1 MTRTVIGLEITEE
14 SVRAVEVRTG
24 RVPVLLAAGSV
35 PLPPD
40 AAHDSEVLD
49 PEAVTL
55 AVRQLWSRAGF
66 KSRSVVL
73 GLGSRRIL
81 VREYTTQAMHPRLL
95 RQALPFQVQDLLPV
109 PIDQAV
115 LDFYPA
121 SQSGDQVTGLLVA
134 AVAETVEQLVST
146 LTAAKLEVE
155 SVDLMPFGLARI
167 AAVRAAPGETVAMV
181 HITDHTTYV
190 VVVRDGIPL
199 FVRIIPIDVPTTA
212 ARARAEA
219 QRDDTDE
226 QVEVE
231 TFTPPSLSD
240 VAPLRSRASMRGDVA
255 IAEATDPA
263 AVDMVRRVRS
273 TVQFADSRPGAAP
286 VTSVHLSGAG
296 AAITGVQAALAQLL
310 GIRVDLVDLAS
321 LATMKAPMD
330 AELALDLVGTLGVV
344 FGEGI

>member
-1 MTRTVIGLEITEE
+1 MTRTVIGIEITEE

-49 PEAVTL
+49 ADAVTL
-55 AVRQLWSRAGF
+55 AVRQLWARAGF

-81 VREYTTQAMHPRLL
+81 VREYTTQAMPARVL

-121 SQSGDQVTGLLVA
+121 SQEGDQVTGLLVA

-155 SVDLMPFGLARI
+155 SVDLMPFGLARL
-167 AAVRAAPGETVAMV
+167 AAVRAAAGETVAMV

-190 VVVRDGIPL
+190 VVARDGIPL

-212 ARARAEA
+212 ARRRAEA
-219 QRDDTDE
+219 HE
-226 QVEVE
+226 QEEAAEAEVEV
-231 TFTPPSLSD
+231 FSPPTLSD
-240 VAPLRSRASMRGDVA
+240 VAPLRSRASMRTDGA

-263 AVDMVRRVRS
+263 VVDMVRRVRS
-273 TVQFADSRPGAAP
+273 TVQFFDGRPGSSP
-286 VTSVHLSGAG
+286 VTTVHLSGAG
-296 AAITGVQAALAQLL
+296 AAITGVHAALGQLL
-310 GIRVDLVDLAS
+310 GTRVEIVDLAS
-321 LATMKAPMD
+321 LSTMKAPID
-330 AELALDLVGTLGVV
+330 PELALDLVGTLGVV